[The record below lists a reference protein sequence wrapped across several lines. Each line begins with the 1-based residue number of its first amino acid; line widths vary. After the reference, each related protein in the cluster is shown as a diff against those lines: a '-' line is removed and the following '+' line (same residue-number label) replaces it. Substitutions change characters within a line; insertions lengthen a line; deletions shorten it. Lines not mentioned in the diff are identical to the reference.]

1 MASKKLLI
9 REIVDYINTQYKSD
23 PRIVELVTKFNN
35 IEDKL
40 AKNRQNRKAIKY
52 VNILPDKFILTKEA
66 RDWLVPLVDAE
77 YFKYI
82 NYHPHDERVDTMIY
96 AMQCLRTPIYESLLR
111 KTIEED
117 ILWENITK

>member
-40 AKNRQNRKAIKY
+40 ARNKANRKPTKY
-52 VNILPDKFILTKEA
+52 VNVLPNKFVLTKEA
-66 RDWLVPLVDAE
+66 RDWLVPLADAE

-82 NYHPHDERVDTMIY
+82 NYHPENENIDAMIY
-96 AMQCLRTPIYESLLR
+96 AMQCLRTPVYESLLR

-117 ILWENITK
+117 IL

>member
-23 PRIVELVTKFNN
+23 PRIVELVAKFNN

-40 AKNRQNRKAIKY
+40 AKNRQNRKASKY
-52 VNILPDKFILTKEA
+52 VNILPNKFVLTKEA
-66 RDWLVPLVDAE
+66 RDWLVPLADAE

-82 NYHPHDERVDTMIY
+82 NYNPQQDNIDAMVY
-96 AMQCLRTPIYESLLR
+96 AMQCLRTPVYEALLR

-117 ILWENITK
+117 LL

>member
-40 AKNRQNRKAIKY
+40 AKNRQNRKASKY
-52 VNILPDKFILTKEA
+52 VNILPNKFVLTKEA
-66 RDWLVPLVDAE
+66 RDWLVPLADAE

-82 NYHPHDERVDTMIY
+82 NYHPEDERIDAMIY
-96 AMQCLRTPIYESLLR
+96 AMQCLRTPVFENLLKQTILD
-111 KTIEED
+111 KTIMGEE
-117 ILWENITK
+117 

>member
-9 REIVDYINTQYKSD
+9 REIVDYINTQYQSD

-40 AKNRQNRKAIKY
+40 AKNRENRKASKY
-52 VNILPDKFILTKEA
+52 VNILPNKFVLTKEA
-66 RDWLVPLVDAE
+66 RDWLVPLADAE

-82 NYHPHDERVDTMIY
+82 NYHPEQEENID
-96 AMQCLRTPIYESLLR
+96 AMVHAMHCLRTPVFENLL
-111 KTIEED
+111 KQTILDKAIMGEE
-117 ILWENITK
+117 

>member
-9 REIVDYINTQYKSD
+9 KEIVDYINTQYKSD

-40 AKNRQNRKAIKY
+40 AKNRQNRKASKY
-52 VNILPDKFILTKEA
+52 VNILPDKFILTKET

-96 AMQCLRTPIYESLLR
+96 AMQCLKTPVYEGLLR

-117 ILWENITK
+117 IL